1 MATGHHAIY
10 AGKKTVFVVSVRPQH
25 WPQLTYICVMKRT
38 ILNSIVA
45 IALVLGACNQTSINQ
60 IGDPVNSDEAV
71 SVGVGMEAFQKEG
84 KAEAVLFGKV
94 AEVCQAE
101 GCWLSYVTEDD
112 NMVVDFGEV
121 FTVPKNIAN
130 KDLYAR
136 GHFYRDTLED
146 KTIEIKFRAT
156 GVKFK

>member
-1 MATGHHAIY
+1 
-10 AGKKTVFVVSVRPQH
+10 
-25 WPQLTYICVMKRT
+25 MKQ
-38 ILNSIVA
+38 SIGPLA
-45 IALVLGACNQTSINQ
+45 IAITLFLGACNETAINQ

-71 SVGVGMEAFQKEG
+71 SVAVGTEAFLKEG

-101 GCWLSYVTEDD
+101 GCWFSYVTDEE

-121 FTVPKNIAN
+121 FTVPKNIGN
-130 KDLYAR
+130 KDLYAK
-136 GHFYRDTLED
+136 GSFYRDTLED

>member
-1 MATGHHAIY
+1 
-10 AGKKTVFVVSVRPQH
+10 
-25 WPQLTYICVMKRT
+25 MKRMIRT
-38 ILNSIVA
+38 SIFTLTV
-45 IALVLGACNQTSINQ
+45 ILGACNQTSINQ

-71 SVGVGMEAFQKEG
+71 SVAVGMEAFQKEG

-94 AEVCQAE
+94 AEVCQSE

-130 KDLYAR
+130 KDLYAK